1 MFFYSYE
8 WVLAFVMS
16 YSFFVMGKYEA
27 REGTAKDHAWLWAAC
42 SLLVSAL
49 CIRFISS
56 HWQVIIFSQV
66 LLYVL
71 IAAVR
76 VLLEQKS

>member
-8 WVLAFVMS
+8 WVLAFVMA

-27 REGTAKDHAWLWAAC
+27 QEGNKKDHAWFWAFC

-49 CIRFISS
+49 CIRFVSS
-56 HWQVIIFSQV
+56 HWQVILFSQA

-71 IAAVR
+71 IAVVR
-76 VLLEQKS
+76 VLLEQRN